1 MSFERRGRALTEPLL
16 LLLVFVS
23 TLAGTVAVTTSWR
36 RSRSIRRRLSGLRRA
51 RAVAGPDDLEAEE
64 LARPFSERVLLPALS
79 ALGQSV
85 GRLLPSR
92 AAAGAGAR
100 LAEAGVKVGYAQF
113 VAIKVLATT
122 TTLLLA
128 GMVFLPLVAP
138 AHRGQAFVIAACAT
152 VLAFRLPDFW
162 LSRTIEERRRALQ
175 RQLPDAL
182 DLLCISVEAGLGFDG
197 AVQKVAEKFR
207 DPIATEF
214 STYLAETRIGRPRAD
229 ALRNLARRAGIA
241 DMQAFTAAVIQADQ
255 LGVSLTK
262 VLRAQSE
269 SMRVKRKQRVQE
281 RAMQIPV
288 KMLIP
293 MVIFIFPTIF
303 VVLLGPAIIQVIQA
317 LSRP

>member
-1 MSFERRGRALTEPLL
+1 MLI
-16 LLLVFVS
+16 VFVATFIGIS
-23 TLAGTVAVTTSWR
+23 AVASAWGQ
-36 RSRSIRRRLSGLRRA
+36 SRVIRRRLAGLRRA
-51 RAVAGPDDLEAEE
+51 AAAPDPNSLEAEE
-64 LARPFSERVLLPALS
+64 LARPFAERVLVPALA
-79 ALGQSV
+79 ALGESV
-85 GRLLPSR
+85 SRLLPSR
-92 AAAGAGAR
+92 GAAGANER
-100 LAEAGVKVGYAQF
+100 LAEAGVKMGYPQF
-113 VAIKVLATT
+113 VAIKVIALAAV
-122 TTLLLA
+122 LLLA
-128 GMVFLPLVAP
+128 ATVFLPLAAP
-138 AHRGQAFVIAACAT
+138 ARRAPAIAIAACAA

-229 ALRNLARRAGIA
+229 ALRNLARRASIA
-241 DMQAFTAAVIQADQ
+241 DMQSFTAAVIQADQ

-281 RAMQIPV
+281 RALQIPV

-293 MVIFIFPTIF
+293 MVLFIFPTIF
-303 VVLLGPAIIQVIQA
+303 VVLLGPAVIQVIQA

>member
-1 MSFERRGRALTEPLL
+1 MLV
-16 LLLVFVS
+16 LVFAV
-23 TLAGTVAVTTSWR
+23 TFGGFFAVTTTWGQ
-36 RSRSIRRRLSGLRRA
+36 SRVIRRRLAGLRRTG
-51 RAVAGPDDLEAEE
+51 AVPGTDSLEAEE

-85 GRLLPSR
+85 SRLLPSR
-92 AAAGAGAR
+92 AAAGAGER
-100 LAEAGVKVGYAQF
+100 LAEAGLKMGYAQF
-113 VAIKVLATT
+113 VAIKVIALAAV
-122 TTLLLA
+122 LLLA
-128 GMVFLPLVAP
+128 GTIFVPLAAP
-138 AHRGQAFVIAACAT
+138 ARRAPALAITACAA
-152 VLAFRLPDFW
+152 VLAFRMPDFW

-214 STYLAETRIGRPRAD
+214 STYLAETRIGRPRVD
-229 ALRNLARRAGIA
+229 ALRNLARRASIA

-303 VVLLGPAIIQVIQA
+303 VVLLGPAVIQVIQA

>member
-1 MSFERRGRALTEPLL
+1 L
-16 LLLVFVS
+16 LLLVFVV
-23 TLAGTVAVTTSWR
+23 TFGGFLAVTTAWSQ
-36 RSRSIRRRLSGLRRA
+36 SRVIRRRLAGLRGPGA
-51 RAVAGPDDLEAEE
+51 APGPDSLDAEE

-85 GRLLPSR
+85 SRLLPSR
-92 AAAGAGAR
+92 AAAGAGER
-100 LAEAGVKVGYAQF
+100 LAEAGVKMGYAQF
-113 VAIKVLATT
+113 VAIKVIATAAA
-122 TTLLLA
+122 LLLA
-128 GMVFLPLVAP
+128 GTIFLPLAAP
-138 AHRGQAFVIAACAT
+138 ARRASALAIIACAAL
-152 VLAFRLPDFW
+152 LAFRLPDFW

-229 ALRNLARRAGIA
+229 ALRNLARRAKIA

-262 VLRAQSE
+262 VLRAQAE
-269 SMRVKRKQRVQE
+269 SMRVVRKQRVQE

-303 VVLLGPAIIQVIQA
+303 VVLLGPAVIQVIQA